1 MKKKVLFLLMANVV
15 IIVMIA
21 FGLNIFFNKDS
32 NGFEINDA
40 EGSLWLESVGNDLV
54 GKSSSLTNSDGIDL
68 VIPEGTTEI
77 ARNAYKD
84 RTDIKSVTIPNSVT
98 SIGWYAFQGCTNLT
112 SIIIPS
118 SVTSIGSGAFKECT
132 SLVDVTISDGVEEI
146 STQVFMGCTSL
157 ESIIIPSSVTEIG
170 TDTFSGCTSL
180 KSIEVAEDNSNYKSI
195 DGNLYNK
202 KVTQLKQYAIG
213 KSDTT
218 FSIPS
223 GVTSISLFAFLGC
236 TNLTNITI
244 PNTVTN
250 INNCAFEGCTNLTN
264 IIIPDSVTLIEAGAF
279 ANCTSLTKIVIPK
292 SVTSLGSGA
301 FRDCTNIKKILIR
314 NGNMSIDRDSFSG
327 LTNAKIFIEAN
338 ETDVYW
344 DIQYGEDSEYP
355 GSPSWRNGNE
365 VYFIG
370 GWIETSFYDQNGK
383 LIFTD
388 YFSTTDTITTP
399 TPSDYTEGCYTYT
412 FVGWDINDD
421 GIVDTLPETSTDN
434 ITAKAVY
441 SKSLTNVTHH
451 DKVNPTCTTKGNI
464 EYWTCETCGKN
475 YLDKDG
481 TTEVTNTTIDELK
494 HNYEFSKIEW
504 TNFTAK
510 AIYVCSNDST
520 HTESHD
526 CEITSEVINKAT
538 CVATGTRRYTATY
551 SGHTDTIDEVLAID
565 PNNHSYLEPTYEWSM
580 DNLTC
585 TAKRVCSHDESHI
598 EEEVSNS
605 VKEITQNRTCTL
617 DELSKYTVTF
627 TNTAFTLQIKED
639 VVTNTKLGHN
649 YEFSKIEWTNFT
661 AKAIYVCSNDSNH
674 TVSHDCEVTSEVIN
688 KATCVASGIMRYTA
702 TYSGHTD
709 TIDEVLAINPNNH
722 NLTHH
727 DKVNETCTTKG
738 NIEYYSCSLCNKN
751 YSDKETT
758 TEVSSII
765 INELNHNYVFNRIEW
780 NDITAKAIYVCI
792 NDSNHTVSHDCEV
805 TSEVINKAT
814 CVASGLRRYTA
825 TYSGNKDTKDETL
838 AIDSSNHNLT
848 HHYKVNETCT
858 TKGNIEYYSC
868 SLCNKNYSDEKG
880 TKEVS
885 SITINELNHNYVFS
899 KIEWN
904 GFTAKAIYVCSNDS
918 NHTESHDC
926 EVTSEVINKATCVAT
941 GLRRYTA
948 TYSGNKDTIDE
959 VLAIDPNNHNLT
971 HHDGLD
977 ATCTAKGSIEYYSC
991 SLCNKNYSDKECT
1004 TEVTDITIDALGHNY
1019 STVWSSDKDHHFHEC
1034 SRCHVRSEEES
1045 HIWDSGVVTK
1055 EATTKEEGK
1064 KTYTCK
1070 TCNETK
1076 EETIPVKSGGCKIKA
1091 ISFSS
1096 VILGLIALVAV
1107 LVKKKGWLKKFI
1119 K

>member
-118 SVTSIGSGAFKECT
+118 SVTSIGSGAFIECT

-157 ESIIIPSSVTEIG
+157 ESIKFPSSVTSIG
-170 TDTFSGCTSL
+170 VDALKECTSL

-314 NGNMSIDRDSFSG
+314 NGKMYMDSNSFAQITG
-327 LTNAKIFIEAN
+327 AKIFVEAN
-338 ETDVYW
+338 EDAVTW
-344 DIQYGEDSEYP
+344 DISCSGWD
-355 GSPSWRNGNE
+355 NGNE
-365 VYFIG
+365 VYYIG
-370 GWIETSFYDQNGK
+370 EWIETSFYDQNGK
-383 LIFTD
+383 LVFTD
-388 YFSTTDTITTP
+388 CFTTTDTIP
-399 TPSDYTEGCYTYT
+399 TQTASDYTEGCYTYT
-412 FVGWDINDD
+412 FIGWDIDDD

-494 HNYEFSKIEW
+494 HNYVF
-504 TNFTAK
+504 
-510 AIYVCSNDST
+510 D
-520 HTESHD
+520 
-526 CEITSEVINKAT
+526 
-538 CVATGTRRYTATY
+538 R
-551 SGHTDTIDEVLAID
+551 
-565 PNNHSYLEPTYEWSM
+565 
-580 DNLTC
+580 
-585 TAKRVCSHDESHI
+585 
-598 EEEVSNS
+598 
-605 VKEITQNRTCTL
+605 
-617 DELSKYTVTF
+617 
-627 TNTAFTLQIKED
+627 
-639 VVTNTKLGHN
+639 
-649 YEFSKIEWTNFT
+649 IEWTNFT

-674 TVSHDCEVTSEVIN
+674 TVSHDCEITSEVIN
-688 KATCVASGIMRYTA
+688 KATCVATGIMRYTA

-709 TIDEVLAINPNNH
+709 TIDETLAIDPNNH

-727 DKVNETCTTKG
+727 EKVNETCTTKG
-738 NIEYYSCSLCNKN
+738 NIEYWSCSLCNKN

-758 TEVSSII
+758 TEVSSIT

-780 NDITAKAIYVCI
+780 NDITAKAIYVC
-792 NDSNHTVSHDCEV
+792 
-805 TSEVINKAT
+805 
-814 CVASGLRRYTA
+814 
-825 TYSGNKDTKDETL
+825 
-838 AIDSSNHNLT
+838 
-848 HHYKVNETCT
+848 
-858 TKGNIEYYSC
+858 
-868 SLCNKNYSDEKG
+868 
-880 TKEVS
+880 
-885 SITINELNHNYVFS
+885 
-899 KIEWN
+899 
-904 GFTAKAIYVCSNDS
+904 SNDS

-926 EVTSEVINKATCVAT
+926 EVISEVINKATCSSIGT
-941 GLRRYTA
+941 RRYTA
-948 TYSGNKDTIDE
+948 TYSGHTDTIDE
-959 VLAIDPNNHNLT
+959 TLAIDPNNHNLT

-1034 SRCHVRSEEES
+1034 SRCHIRSEEES

-1076 EETIPVKSGGCKIKA
+1076 EETIPVKSGGCKIKV

-1096 VILGLIALVAV
+1096 VILCLIALVAV